1 MIKKFLWLTAG
12 FGAGISSSIWVK
24 RLVKRQTN
32 KYSGSVNN
40 KFISEGIKTTK
51 TTLDNATKEGK
62 KIIGMY
68 RDRVTSDS
76 DRKYS
81 GNLLIVN
88 E

>member
-1 MIKKFLWLTAG
+1 MIKKFLWLSAG

-24 RLVKRQTN
+24 RLVKRQTD

-40 KFISEGIKTTK
+40 TFISDGIKTTK

-62 KIIGMY
+62 MIIGMY
-68 RDRVTSDS
+68 RDRITTNSDQ
-76 DRKYS
+76 KYS
-81 GNLLIVN
+81 GSLLIVN

>member
-24 RLVKRQTN
+24 RILKKQTR
-32 KYSGSVNN
+32 KYADSVDNS
-40 KFISEGIKTTK
+40 FVSTGLKTTK

-62 KIIGMY
+62 KIIGKY
-68 RDRVTSDS
+68 RDRVTTNSDQ
-76 DRKYS
+76 KLS
-81 GNLLIVN
+81 GTLLIVN

>member
-1 MIKKFLWLTAG
+1 MIKKFLWLSAG

-24 RLVKRQTN
+24 RLVKRQTD

-40 KFISEGIKTTK
+40 TFISDGIKTTK

-68 RDRVTSDS
+68 RDRVTTNSDQ
-76 DRKYS
+76 KYS
-81 GNLLIVN
+81 GSLLIVN

>member
-32 KYSGSVNN
+32 KYSGAVNN

-68 RDRVTSDS
+68 RNRVTSDS
-76 DRKYS
+76 DQKYS

>member
-1 MIKKFLWLTAG
+1 MIKKFLWLSAG

-24 RLVKRQTN
+24 RLVKRQTD

-40 KFISEGIKTTK
+40 TFISDGIKTTK

-68 RDRVTSDS
+68 RDRITTNSDQ
-76 DRKYS
+76 KYS
-81 GNLLIVN
+81 GSLLIVN

>member
-1 MIKKFLWLTAG
+1 MIKKFLWLSAG

-24 RLVKRQTN
+24 RLVKRQTD
-32 KYSGSVNN
+32 KYSGSVNST
-40 KFISEGIKTTK
+40 FISNGIKTTK

-68 RDRVTSDS
+68 RDRITTNSDQ
-76 DRKYS
+76 KYS
-81 GNLLIVN
+81 GSLLIVN